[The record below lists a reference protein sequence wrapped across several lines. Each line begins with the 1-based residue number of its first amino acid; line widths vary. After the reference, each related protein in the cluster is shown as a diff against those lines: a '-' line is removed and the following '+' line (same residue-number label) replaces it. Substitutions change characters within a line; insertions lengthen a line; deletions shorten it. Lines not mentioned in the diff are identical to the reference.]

1 MRWNGVKGTLVLTVL
16 VATSAGCGAGRVERT
31 SAGDVTVGPQPTL
44 ETVVGAWSSASRTAA
59 NQMIAKY
66 GPPDEHTASMLVWHD
81 RGPFRHT
88 IVHRDG
94 VDHAFP
100 RAHVDIIE
108 QVIAYRVPPEMTDEL
123 AAFNGSLTVD
133 RTRGELSVRS
143 EQEAMNI
150 LALNLADEI
159 VGTRSTVTD
168 ARITYALQS
177 EALAAGRSGPLT
189 ERLAFR
195 TAGTDSRDPDT
206 PLSPP
211 RR

>member
-1 MRWNGVKGTLVLTVL
+1 MRLNGVRGTLALAAAL
-16 VATSAGCGAGRVERT
+16 VATAGCGAGRVERT
-31 SAGDVTVGPQPTL
+31 SAGDVTIAPQPTL
-44 ETVVGAWSSASRTAA
+44 ETVVGAWSPASRTAA

-100 RAHVDIIE
+100 RAHVDIVE
-108 QVIAYRVPPEMTDEL
+108 QVVAYRVPPEMADEL
-123 AAFNGSLTVD
+123 AAFNGSLTID

-143 EQEAMNI
+143 ESEAMNI

-177 EALAAGRSGPLT
+177 EALAAGRSAPLA

-195 TAGTDSRDPDT
+195 ISGDTRDPDT
-206 PLSPP
+206 PLSP
-211 RR
+211 RGS